1 MKKGLLLG
9 AILTLIIGVSAQTSK
24 VKFSK
29 GFYYLAK
36 DSSIST
42 KFQMRFQSLYEAK
55 MNNGRKTKYLYFP
68 IK

>member
-9 AILTLIIGVSAQTSK
+9 AILTLIVGVSAQTSK

-36 DSSIST
+36 D
-42 KFQMRFQSLYEAK
+42 
-55 MNNGRKTKYLYFP
+55 
-68 IK
+68 